1 MIGCRVTLSSPSGSA
16 PDAASP
22 DQAEAFLDIGGMADV
37 QSILQVC
44 ARVSGMGYVVIAH
57 VTESRWVA
65 CAVSDEIGFG
75 LGVGG
80 ELPIK
85 TTLCNEVRQQRRA
98 IAFDH
103 ASADP
108 QWTDHPTPRLY
119 GLESYIA
126 VPIILAD
133 GAFFGTL
140 CAIDPRPAPAS
151 RPDIIGMFE
160 LFAKLIASQL
170 EGHRRLA
177 VSEAALLD
185 AHETAE
191 LRDQFIA
198 VLGHDL
204 RNPLAA
210 VEAGVMLLKRN
221 SADERSRVV
230 LKDMARSTA
239 RMNRL
244 INDVLDF
251 ARGRLGGGL
260 PIARKINSRLD
271 VSLRQVVDELKSA
284 NPERIVEVDF
294 SIPETVYVDADRVAQ
309 LLSNLL
315 ANALA
320 HGSTEQPVRVSA
332 RVVAEQFELTV
343 SNGGDPIPH
352 AVRPRLFQPFNR
364 TVISEVREG
373 LGLGLYIARQIAL
386 AHGGDLTMS
395 STREETRFTFAMAA
409 S

>member
-1 MIGCRVTLSSPSGSA
+1 MSSTPPSPPPAA
-16 PDAASP
+16 PAFEDAG
-22 DQAEAFLDIGGMADV
+22 AFLDIAGLADV
-37 QSILQVC
+37 QSILKVC

-57 VTESRWVA
+57 VTEARWVA

-75 LGVGG
+75 LDVGG
-80 ELPIK
+80 ELPIQ
-85 TTLCNEVRQQRRA
+85 TTLCNEVRLNRSP

-103 ASADP
+103 ASVDP
-108 QWTDHPTPRLY
+108 RWKDHGTPRMY

-126 VPIILAD
+126 VPIVLAD
-133 GAFFGTL
+133 GVVFGTL

-151 RPDIIGMFE
+151 RPDIVGMFE

-170 EGHRRLA
+170 EGRRRLA

-185 AHETAE
+185 ANETAE
-191 LRDQFIA
+191 LREQFIA

-210 VEAGVMLLKRN
+210 VEAGVMLLEHG
-221 SADERSRVV
+221 SVDDRSRAI
-230 LKDMARSTA
+230 LKDMKRSTG
-239 RMNRL
+239 RMSRL

-260 PIARKINSRLD
+260 PVARKADVRLEAA
-271 VSLRQVVDELKSA
+271 LRQVVDELKIAHPS
-284 NPERIVEVDF
+284 RTVTVDF
-294 SIPETVYVDADRVAQ
+294 SIPVTVCADADRVAQ

-320 HGSTEQPVRVSA
+320 HGSPDQRVRVTAGVEGQIFKLS
-332 RVVAEQFELTV
+332 VI
-343 SNGGDPIPH
+343 NGGDPIPE

-364 TVISEVREG
+364 TAILRVREG

-386 AHGGDLTMS
+386 AHGGELSMT
-395 STREETRFTFAMAA
+395 STGRETRFTFAMPLPDKVQV
-409 S
+409 

>member
-1 MIGCRVTLSSPSGSA
+1 
-16 PDAASP
+16 
-22 DQAEAFLDIGGMADV
+22 MADV

-75 LGVGG
+75 LGNGG

-108 QWTDHPTPRLY
+108 QWTGHPTPRLY

-140 CAIDPRPAPAS
+140 CAIDRRPAPAS
-151 RPDIIGMFE
+151 RPDIVGMFE
-160 LFAKLIASQL
+160 LFAKLIASLL
-170 EGHRRLA
+170 EGNRRLA

-221 SADERSRVV
+221 SADERSRLV
-230 LKDMARSTA
+230 LKDIARSTA

-271 VSLRQVVDELKSA
+271 VSLHQVVDELKSA

-320 HGSTEQPVRVSA
+320 HGSAEQPVRVSA

-386 AHGGDLTMS
+386 AHGGELTMS
-395 STREETRFTFAMAA
+395 STPEETRFTFVMAA

>member
-1 MIGCRVTLSSPSGSA
+1 MTLSSPSGSA

-22 DQAEAFLDIGGMADV
+22 DQAEAFPDIGGMADV

-75 LGVGG
+75 LGNGG

-108 QWTDHPTPRLY
+108 QWTGHPTPRLY

-140 CAIDPRPAPAS
+140 CAIDRRPAPAS
-151 RPDIIGMFE
+151 RPDIVGMFE
-160 LFAKLIASQL
+160 LFAKLIASLL
-170 EGHRRLA
+170 EGNRRLA

-221 SADERSRVV
+221 SADERSRLV
-230 LKDMARSTA
+230 LKDIARSTA

-271 VSLRQVVDELKSA
+271 VSLHQVVDELKSA

-320 HGSTEQPVRVSA
+320 HGSAEQPVRVSA

-386 AHGGDLTMS
+386 AHGGELTMS
-395 STREETRFTFAMAA
+395 STPEETRFTFVMAA